1 MSGKHVI
8 RQRKKAADQEDRGS
22 SKEGSPFSTGSFN
35 AFSSRPS
42 PASDSTVSTLLRS
55 PSPNRA
61 EYVSTIVASVR
72 ADISTAD
79 VSGFLSW
86 CELDKLGSKAVLDG
100 AMCSL
105 ALHLVGKEKKD
116 DDMIAQSRTI
126 YGHSLGALQTSLQ
139 HATEWKASETL
150 CAAMM
155 LCIFEVSDSMYTPSN
170 SRPVSE
176 ILSTDIAKAVCWDKL
191 FGLLVDACQRYCNV
205 DGTARTGCSR
215 RRVGCFNDIGISWC
229 AGKDFNLCN
238 TLILH
243 ALRNN
248 D

>member
-1 MSGKHVI
+1 MVGVPRSTGCQLCRKRRVKCDEVRPECGNCRKYGSECPGYDRGMKFVSGKHVI
-8 RQRKKAADQEDRGS
+8 RQRKKAADQEGGGS

-35 AFSSRPS
+35 TFSNRSS
-42 PASDSTVSTLLRS
+42 PASDSTATTLLRS

-72 ADISTAD
+72 ADISKAD
-79 VSGFLSW
+79 ISGFLSW

-155 LCIFEVSDSMYTPSN
+155 LCIFEVSDSIYP
-170 SRPVSE
+170 
-176 ILSTDIAKAVCWDKL
+176 L
-191 FGLLVDACQRYCNV
+191 
-205 DGTARTGCSR
+205 
-215 RRVGCFNDIGISWC
+215 
-229 AGKDFNLCN
+229 N
-238 TLILH
+238 TLRS
-243 ALRNN
+243 A
-248 D
+248 